1 MASIIERER
10 RVLSIEFG
18 IRVGFFEEYFNYSMA
33 KKELE
38 KAKFG

>member
-1 MASIIERER
+1 MERER

-18 IRVGFFEEYFNYSMA
+18 IRVSFFGEYFSHSMT

-38 KAKFG
+38 KAEFK